1 MYLVFH
7 RVKFTTNIAE
17 QTSYQ
22 DDWQLCETI
31 EEARHQVG
39 IIQTIHGESLDSWGI
54 GNIMDASEAL
64 WLDKKPMGLE
74 D

>member
-1 MYLVFH
+1 MLLVFH
-7 RVKFTTNIAE
+7 RLKFETNIAD
-17 QTSYQ
+17 QTSYK

-31 EEARHQVG
+31 EEARRQIEVL
-39 IIQTIHGESLDSWGI
+39 QKIHGVALDSWGI

-64 WLDKKPMGLE
+64 WLDKRPMGLE

>member
-22 DDWQLCETI
+22 DDWQLCETV
-31 EEARHQVG
+31 EEARRQVG
-39 IIQTIHGESLDSWGI
+39 IVQSIHGENLDSWGI

-64 WLDKKPMGLE
+64 WLDKQPMGLE

>member
-1 MYLVFH
+1 MLLVFH
-7 RVKFTTNIAE
+7 RLKFETNIAD
-17 QTSYQ
+17 QTSYK

-31 EEARHQVG
+31 EEARRQVE
-39 IIQTIHGESLDSWGI
+39 IVQKIHGDALDSWGI

-64 WLDKKPMGLE
+64 WLDKRPMGLE